1 MSTAQSG
8 DLVAGAA
15 GRSGTGLVN
24 AIKPRRPRTR
34 RGVELAMLV
43 FAVLIALAAYA
54 DVGLTRHHEVP
65 PDTLA
70 YGLGLGALLLVA
82 HLAVRKFASY
92 ADPLLLPCCAL
103 LNGLGLVL
111 IHRLD
116 LAAPKADRSD
126 ATLQLAW
133 SAVGIVAF
141 IAVLVIVRDH
151 RRLQRY
157 TYTAMLV
164 GLLLLAIPS
173 VLPARFSEVNGARN
187 WIRFAGFS
195 IQPGEF
201 AKVLLVVFVAGFLV
215 AKRDALALA
224 SHRMLGVD
232 LPRGRDLGPVI
243 VAWLVSIGL
252 LVRGHDLGM
261 SLLFFGFFI
270 VMLYIATERL
280 SWLLIGLLLFGGG
293 TYAAYHLFAHVQQRF
308 DIWLHP
314 FNDPHGSAYQLVQGL
329 FGFASGGLLGTG
341 LGNGRPDLVP
351 FAKSDFIV
359 ATVGEELGL
368 AGLMAILLVYVLIVS
383 RGLRASLSVRD
394 SFGKLLAAGLAVCL
408 AVQVFVVVGGVMR
421 LIPLTGIT
429 TPFLSYGGS
438 SLVSNWAL
446 IALLLRISDSARR
459 PPPPTPPRPDDAMT
473 TVVRL

>member
-1 MSTAQSG
+1 MTTA
-8 DLVAGAA
+8 A
-15 GRSGTGLVN
+15 TGIVK

-34 RGVELAMLV
+34 RGVELSMLV

-54 DVGLTRHHEVP
+54 DVGLTRSHRVP
-65 PDTLA
+65 SDMVT
-70 YGLGLGALLLVA
+70 YGLGLGALVLIA

-92 ADPLLLPCCAL
+92 ADPLLLPCAAL
-103 LNGLGLVL
+103 LNGVGLVL

-116 LAAPKADRSD
+116 LVAPKAENSD

-133 SAVGIVAF
+133 SAIGVIGFIV
-141 IAVLVIVRDH
+141 VLVVIRDH
-151 RRLQRY
+151 RLLQRY
-157 TYTAMLV
+157 TYTAMLL

-201 AKVLLVVFVAGFLV
+201 AKVLLVLFVAGFLV

-224 SHRMLGVD
+224 SHRAFGID
-232 LPRGRDLGPVI
+232 LPRGRDLGPVLL
-243 VAWLVSIGL
+243 AWLVSIGL
-252 LVRGHDLGM
+252 LVRGRDLGM

-280 SWLLIGLLLFGGG
+280 SWLLIGLLLFVGG
-293 TYAAYHLFAHVQQRF
+293 TYVAYHLFAHVRERF
-308 DIWLHP
+308 EIWLHP
-314 FNDPHGSAYQLVQGL
+314 FKHAQSTGYQLVQGL
-329 FGFASGGLLGTG
+329 YGFANGGLMGTG

-351 FAKSDFIV
+351 FAKSDFIM
-359 ATVGEELGL
+359 ATIGEELGL
-368 AGLMAILLVYVLIVS
+368 TGLMAILLVYVVIVT
-383 RGLRASLSVRD
+383 RGLRASLTVRD
-394 SFGKLLAAGLAVCL
+394 SFGKLLGAGLAICL

-446 IALLLRISDSARR
+446 IALLIRISDAGRR
-459 PPPPTPPRPDDAMT
+459 PAPPPAPRPDDALT
-473 TVVRL
+473 QVVRL

>member
-1 MSTAQSG
+1 M
-8 DLVAGAA
+8 
-15 GRSGTGLVN
+15 
-24 AIKPRRPRTR
+24 KPRRPRTR

-54 DVGLTRHHEVP
+54 DVGLARSQEVP
-65 PDTLA
+65 PDILT
-70 YGLGLGALLLVA
+70 YGLGLGALVLVA
-82 HLAVRKFASY
+82 HIAVRRFASY
-92 ADPLLLPCCAL
+92 ADPLLLPCAAL
-103 LNGLGLVL
+103 LNGVGLVL

-116 LAAPKADRSD
+116 LVAPKSDNSD

-133 SAVGIVAF
+133 SAIGVVAF
-141 IAVLVIVRDH
+141 IVVLVIVRDH

-157 TYTAMLV
+157 TYTSMLI
-164 GLLLLAIPS
+164 GLVLLAIPS
-173 VLPARFSEVNGARN
+173 ILPARFSEVNGARN

-201 AKVLLVVFVAGFLV
+201 AKILLVIFVAGFLV

-224 SHRMLGVD
+224 SHRLLGLD
-232 LPRGRDLGPVI
+232 LPRGRDLGPI
-243 VAWLVSIGL
+243 LVAWLVSVGL
-252 LVRGHDLGM
+252 LVRGRDLGM
-261 SLLFFGFFI
+261 SMLFFGFFI

-280 SWLLIGLLLFGGG
+280 SWVFIGIALFCGG
-293 TYAAYHLFAHVQQRF
+293 TFIAYHLFAHVRERF
-308 DIWLHP
+308 EIWLHP
-314 FNDPHGSAYQLVQGL
+314 FDYAKTSGYQLVQGL
-329 FGFASGGLLGTG
+329 YGFSSGGLMGTG
-341 LGNGRPDLVP
+341 LGKGRPDLVP
-351 FAKSDFIV
+351 FAKSDFII

-368 AGLMAILLVYVLIVS
+368 TGLMAILLVYVVIVT

-394 SFGKLLAAGLAVCL
+394 SFGKLLAGGLAVCL

-459 PPPPTPPRPDDAMT
+459 PAPPPTPRPDDAAT
-473 TVVRL
+473 QVVRL

>member
-1 MSTAQSG
+1 VTSATA
-8 DLVAGAA
+8 
-15 GRSGTGLVN
+15 TGLVR

-34 RGVELAMLV
+34 RSVELAMLL

-54 DVGLTRHHEVP
+54 DVGLTRSHRLP
-65 PDTLA
+65 PDVLT
-70 YGLGLGALLLVA
+70 YGLGLGALVIVA
-82 HLAVRKFASY
+82 HLAVRKFAPY
-92 ADPLLLPCCAL
+92 ADPLLLPCAAL

-116 LAAPKADRSD
+116 LVAPKADRSD

-133 SAVGIVAF
+133 SAIGVIGF
-141 IAVLVIVRDH
+141 IAVLVVVRDH
-151 RRLQRY
+151 RRLQRF
-157 TYTAMLV
+157 TYTSMLL
-164 GLLLLAIPS
+164 GLALLSIPS
-173 VLPARFSEVNGARN
+173 VLPARFSQVNGARN

-201 AKVLLVVFVAGFLV
+201 AKVLLVIFVAGFLV

-224 SHRMLGVD
+224 SRRFVGID
-232 LPRGRDLGPVI
+232 LPRGRDLGPVLL
-243 VAWLVSIGL
+243 AWLVSIGL
-252 LVRGHDLGM
+252 LVRGRDLGM
-261 SLLFFGFFI
+261 SMLFFGFFI

-280 SWLLIGLLLFGGG
+280 SWLLIGTLLFVGG
-293 TYAAYHLFAHVQQRF
+293 TFVAYHLFGHVRLRF
-308 DIWLHP
+308 EIWLHP
-314 FNDPHGSAYQLVQGL
+314 FKHAQGSAYQLVQGL
-329 FGFASGGLLGTG
+329 YGFSTGGLMGTG

-359 ATVGEELGL
+359 ATIGEELGL
-368 AGLMAILLVYVLIVS
+368 TGLMAILLVYVVIIT
-383 RGLRASLSVRD
+383 RGLRTALSVRD
-394 SFGKLLAAGLAVCL
+394 SFGKLLAAGLSVCL

-446 IALLLRISDSARR
+446 LALLIRISDAGRR
-459 PPPPTPPRPDDAMT
+459 PAPAPTPRPDDALTQVMQ
-473 TVVRL
+473 L

>member
-1 MSTAQSG
+1 VTA
-8 DLVAGAA
+8 AAA
-15 GRSGTGLVN
+15 GPVGVIR

-34 RGVELAMLV
+34 RSVELAMLL
-43 FAVLIALAAYA
+43 FAVVIALAAYA
-54 DVGLTRHHEVP
+54 DVGLTRSHHVP
-65 PDTLA
+65 PDILT
-70 YGLGLGALLLVA
+70 YGLGLGALVLLA
-82 HLAVRKFASY
+82 HIAVRKFAPY
-92 ADPLLLPCCAL
+92 ADPLLLPCAAL

-116 LAAPKADRSD
+116 LVAPKAARSD

-133 SAVGIVAF
+133 SAIGVLGF

-151 RRLQRY
+151 RRLQRF
-157 TYTAMLV
+157 TYTSMLL
-164 GLLLLAIPS
+164 GLVLLTIPS

-201 AKVLLVVFVAGFLV
+201 AKVLLVIFVAGFLV

-224 SHRMLGVD
+224 SRRFVGID
-232 LPRGRDLGPVI
+232 LPRGRDLGPV
-243 VAWLVSIGL
+243 VLAWLVSVGL
-252 LVRGHDLGM
+252 LVRGRDLGM
-261 SLLFFGFFI
+261 SMLFFGFFI

-280 SWLLIGLLLFGGG
+280 SWLLIGTLLFVGG
-293 TYAAYHLFAHVQQRF
+293 TYLAYHLFGHVRERF
-308 DIWLHP
+308 EIWLHP
-314 FNDPHGSAYQLVQGL
+314 FKHAQGSGYQLVQGL
-329 FGFASGGLLGTG
+329 YGFATGGLMGTG

-351 FAKSDFIV
+351 FANSDFIM
-359 ATVGEELGL
+359 ATIGEELGL
-368 AGLMAILLVYVLIVS
+368 TGLMAILLVYVVIVS
-383 RGLRASLSVRD
+383 RGLRAALSVRD
-394 SFGKLLAAGLAVCL
+394 SFGKLLAAGLSVCL

-446 IALLLRISDSARR
+446 LALLLRISDAGRR
-459 PPPPTPPRPDDAMT
+459 PPPAPTPRPDDAMT
-473 TVVRL
+473 QVIAL

>member
-1 MSTAQSG
+1 
-8 DLVAGAA
+8 
-15 GRSGTGLVN
+15 
-24 AIKPRRPRTR
+24 
-34 RGVELAMLV
+34 MLI
-43 FAVLIALAAYA
+43 FAVVIALAAYA
-54 DVGLTRHHEVP
+54 DVGLTRRHQIP
-65 PDTLA
+65 SDTLT

-82 HLAVRKFASY
+82 HLAVRRFASY
-92 ADPLLLPCCAL
+92 ADPLLLPCSAL

-116 LAAPKADRSD
+116 LVAPKADRSD

-133 SAVGIVAF
+133 SAIGVVAF
-141 IAVLVIVRDH
+141 IAVLLLVRDH
-151 RRLQRY
+151 RHLQRY
-157 TYTAMLV
+157 TYTTMLL
-164 GLLLLAIPS
+164 GLVLLAIPS
-173 VLPARFSEVNGARN
+173 ILPARFSEVNGARN

-201 AKVLLVVFVAGFLV
+201 AKILLVIFVAGFLV

-224 SHRMLGVD
+224 SHRFAGID
-232 LPRGRDLGPVI
+232 LPRGRDLGPVLL
-243 VAWLVSIGL
+243 AWLVSVGL
-252 LVRGHDLGM
+252 LVRGRDLGM

-280 SWLLIGLLLFGGG
+280 SWLLIGLVLFCGG
-293 TYAAYHLFAHVQQRF
+293 TFVAYHLFAHVRERF

-314 FNDPHGSAYQLVQGL
+314 FQHAQGSAYQLVQAL

-351 FAKSDFIV
+351 FAKSDFII

-368 AGLMAILLVYVLIVS
+368 TGLMAVLLLYVVIVS
-383 RGLRASLSVRD
+383 RGLRTSLSVRD
-394 SFGKLLAAGLAVCL
+394 SFGKLLAAGLSVCL
-408 AVQVFVVVGGVMR
+408 AVQIFVVVGGVMR

-459 PPPPTPPRPDDAMT
+459 PAPPPAPRTDDAMT
-473 TVVRL
+473 QVIRQ

>member
-1 MSTAQSG
+1 MTAAS
-8 DLVAGAA
+8 AA
-15 GRSGTGLVN
+15 SAANTATGLVK
-24 AIKPRRPRTR
+24 AMKPRRPRTR
-34 RGVELAMLV
+34 RGVELAMLI

-54 DVGLTRHHEVP
+54 DVGLARSHRVP
-65 PDTLA
+65 SDILT

-82 HLAVRKFASY
+82 HIAVRKLAPF

-103 LNGLGLVL
+103 LNGIGLVL

-116 LAAPKADRSD
+116 LVAPKAENSD

-133 SAVGIVAF
+133 SAIGVVGF
-141 IAVLVIVRDH
+141 IAVLVVIRDH

-157 TYTAMLV
+157 TYTSMLL
-164 GLLLLAIPS
+164 GLVLLAIPS
-173 VLPARFSEVNGARN
+173 ILPARFSVVNGARN

-201 AKVLLVVFVAGFLV
+201 SKLLLVVFVAGFLV
-215 AKRDALALA
+215 TKRDALALA
-224 SHRMLGVD
+224 SHRVLGID
-232 LPRGRDLGPVI
+232 LPRGRDLGPI
-243 VAWLVSIGL
+243 IAAWLVSIGL
-252 LVRGHDLGM
+252 LVRGRDLGM
-261 SLLFFGFFI
+261 SMLFFGFFI

-280 SWLLIGLLLFGGG
+280 SWLIIGVLLFVGG
-293 TYAAYHLFAHVQQRF
+293 TFIAYHLFAHVRERF
-308 DIWLHP
+308 EIWLHP
-314 FNDPHGSAYQLVQGL
+314 FKYAKTTGYQLVQGL
-329 FGFASGGLLGTG
+329 FGFSSGGLMGTG
-341 LGNGRPDLVP
+341 LGKGRPDLVP

-368 AGLMAILLVYVLIVS
+368 TGLTAIILVYVVIVT

-394 SFGKLLAAGLAVCL
+394 SFGKLLAGGLAVCL

-446 IALLLRISDSARR
+446 MALLLRISDSARR
-459 PPPPTPPRPDDAMT
+459 PAPAPTPRPDDAMT
-473 TVVRL
+473 QVVRP

>member
-1 MSTAQSG
+1 MTMASAAGATNPTSTA
-8 DLVAGAA
+8 
-15 GRSGTGLVN
+15 TGIVK
-24 AIKPRRPRTR
+24 AMKPRRPRTR
-34 RGVELAMLV
+34 RGVELAMLI

-54 DVGLTRHHEVP
+54 DVGLTRSHKVP
-65 PDTLA
+65 PNTLT
-70 YGLGLGALLLVA
+70 YGLGLGALLIGA
-82 HLAVRKFASY
+82 HVAVRKLAPF

-116 LAAPKADRSD
+116 LVAPKAERSD

-133 SAVGIVAF
+133 SAIGVVGFVVVL
-141 IAVLVIVRDH
+141 AVVRDH

-157 TYTAMLV
+157 TYTSMLV
-164 GLLLLAIPS
+164 GLVLLAIPS
-173 VLPARFSEVNGARN
+173 VLPARFSVVNGARN

-201 AKVLLVVFVAGFLV
+201 SKLLLVLFVAGFLV

-224 SHRMLGVD
+224 SHRVLGID
-232 LPRGRDLGPVI
+232 LPRGRDLGPI
-243 VAWLVSIGL
+243 VAAWLVSIGL
-252 LVRGHDLGM
+252 LVRGRDLGM
-261 SLLFFGFFI
+261 SMLFFGFFI

-280 SWLLIGLLLFGGG
+280 SWLLIGLLLFVGG
-293 TYAAYHLFAHVQQRF
+293 TFIAYHLFAHVQERF
-308 DIWLHP
+308 EIWLHP
-314 FNDPHGSAYQLVQGL
+314 FKHAQGSAYQLVQGL
-329 FGFASGGLLGTG
+329 FGFSSGGLLGTG

-368 AGLMAILLVYVLIVS
+368 TGLTAILLVYVVIVT

-446 IALLLRISDSARR
+446 MALLLRISDSARR
-459 PPPPTPPRPDDAMT
+459 PAPSPPRVDDAMT
-473 TVVRL
+473 QVVPR

>member
-1 MSTAQSG
+1 MTSTTA
-8 DLVAGAA
+8 
-15 GRSGTGLVN
+15 TGLAN
-24 AIKPRRPRTR
+24 AAKAMKPRRPRTR

-54 DVGLTRHHEVP
+54 DVGLARSQKVP
-65 PDTLA
+65 PDMLT
-70 YGLGLGALLLVA
+70 YGLGLGALVLVA
-82 HLAVRKFASY
+82 HIAVRRFASY
-92 ADPLLLPCCAL
+92 ADPLLLPCAAL
-103 LNGLGLVL
+103 LNGVGLVL

-116 LAAPKADRSD
+116 LVAPKSDNSD

-133 SAVGIVAF
+133 SAIGVVAF
-141 IAVLVIVRDH
+141 IVVLVVVRDH

-157 TYTAMLV
+157 TYTSMLI

-173 VLPARFSEVNGARN
+173 ILPARFSEVNGARN

-201 AKVLLVVFVAGFLV
+201 AKILLVIFVAGFLV

-224 SHRMLGVD
+224 SHRFLGLD
-232 LPRGRDLGPVI
+232 LPRGRDLGPI
-243 VAWLVSIGL
+243 LVAWLVSIGL
-252 LVRGHDLGM
+252 LVRGRDLGM
-261 SLLFFGFFI
+261 SMLFFGFFI

-280 SWLLIGLLLFGGG
+280 SWVFIGVALFGGG
-293 TYAAYHLFAHVQQRF
+293 TFVAYHLFAHVRERF
-308 DIWLHP
+308 EIWLHP
-314 FNDPHGSAYQLVQGL
+314 FDYAKTSGYQLVQGL
-329 FGFASGGLLGTG
+329 YGFSSGGLMGTG
-341 LGNGRPDLVP
+341 LGKGRPDLVP
-351 FAKSDFIV
+351 FAKSDFII

-368 AGLMAILLVYVLIVS
+368 TGLMAILLVYVVIVT
-383 RGLRASLSVRD
+383 RGLRTSLSVRD
-394 SFGKLLAAGLAVCL
+394 SFGKLLAGGLAVCL

-459 PPPPTPPRPDDAMT
+459 PAPPPAPRPDDAAT
-473 TVVRL
+473 QVVRL

>member
-1 MSTAQSG
+1 MSSTT
-8 DLVAGAA
+8 AA
-15 GRSGTGLVN
+15 GLAN
-24 AIKPRRPRTR
+24 AAKAMKPRRPRTR

-54 DVGLTRHHEVP
+54 DVGLARTQRVP
-65 PDTLA
+65 PGMLS
-70 YGLGLGALLLVA
+70 YGLGLGALVVVA
-82 HLAVRKFASY
+82 HIAVRRFAPY
-92 ADPLLLPCCAL
+92 ADPLLLPCAAL
-103 LNGLGLVL
+103 LNGVGLVL

-116 LAAPKADRSD
+116 LVAPKADNSD

-133 SAVGIVAF
+133 SAIGVVAF
-141 IAVLVIVRDH
+141 IVVLVVVRDH

-157 TYTAMLV
+157 TYTSMLV

-173 VLPARFSEVNGARN
+173 ILPARFSEVNGARN

-201 AKVLLVVFVAGFLV
+201 AKILLVIFVAGFLV

-224 SHRMLGVD
+224 SHRFLGVD
-232 LPRGRDLGPVI
+232 LPRGRDLGPI
-243 VAWLVSIGL
+243 LVAWLVSIGL
-252 LVRGHDLGM
+252 LVRGRDLGM
-261 SLLFFGFFI
+261 SMLFFGFFI

-280 SWLLIGLLLFGGG
+280 SWLLIGVLLFCGG
-293 TYAAYHLFAHVQQRF
+293 TFVAYHLFAHVRERF
-308 DIWLHP
+308 EIWLHP
-314 FNDPHGSAYQLVQGL
+314 FSYAKTTGYQLVQGL
-329 FGFASGGLLGTG
+329 YGFSSGGLMGTG
-341 LGNGRPDLVP
+341 LGKGRPDLVP

-359 ATVGEELGL
+359 STIGEELGL
-368 AGLMAILLVYVLIVS
+368 TGLMAILLVYVVIVT

-394 SFGKLLAAGLAVCL
+394 SFGKLLAAGLAVSL

-459 PPPPTPPRPDDAMT
+459 PAPPPTPRPDDAAT
-473 TVVRL
+473 QVVRL

>member
-1 MSTAQSG
+1 MSSATA
-8 DLVAGAA
+8 
-15 GRSGTGLVN
+15 TGLAHAAK

-54 DVGLTRHHEVP
+54 DVGLARTHKVP
-65 PDTLA
+65 PDMLT
-70 YGLGLGALLLVA
+70 YGLGLGALVIVA
-82 HLAVRKFASY
+82 HVAVRRFASY
-92 ADPLLLPCCAL
+92 ADPLLLPCAAL
-103 LNGLGLVL
+103 LNGVGLVL

-116 LAAPKADRSD
+116 LVAPKAENSD

-133 SAVGIVAF
+133 TAIGVVGFIV
-141 IAVLVIVRDH
+141 VLIVVRDH

-157 TYTAMLV
+157 TYTSMLLGV
-164 GLLLLAIPS
+164 LLLAIPS
-173 VLPARFSEVNGARN
+173 ILPARFSEVNGARN

-201 AKVLLVVFVAGFLV
+201 AKILLVVFVAGFLV

-224 SHRMLGVD
+224 SHRFLGLD
-232 LPRGRDLGPVI
+232 LPRGRDLGPII
-243 VAWLVSIGL
+243 VAWLVSVGL
-252 LVRGHDLGM
+252 LVRGRDLGM
-261 SLLFFGFFI
+261 SMLFFGIFI

-280 SWLLIGLLLFGGG
+280 SWLLIGLLLFVGG
-293 TYAAYHLFAHVQQRF
+293 TFVAYHLFAHVRERF
-308 DIWLHP
+308 EIWLHP
-314 FNDPHGSAYQLVQGL
+314 FRYAKTTGYQLVQGL
-329 FGFASGGLLGTG
+329 YGFSSGGLMGTG
-341 LGNGRPDLVP
+341 LGKGRPDLVP

-359 ATVGEELGL
+359 STIGEELGL
-368 AGLMAILLVYVLIVS
+368 TGLMAILLVYVVMVT

-394 SFGKLLAAGLAVCL
+394 SFGKLLAAGLAVSL

-459 PPPPTPPRPDDAMT
+459 PAPPPTPRPDDAAT
-473 TVVRL
+473 QVVRL

>member
-1 MSTAQSG
+1 MTSTTA
-8 DLVAGAA
+8 
-15 GRSGTGLVN
+15 TGLAN
-24 AIKPRRPRTR
+24 AAKAMKPRRPRTR
-34 RGVELAMLV
+34 RGVELAMLI

-54 DVGLTRHHEVP
+54 DVGLARSQRVP
-65 PDTLA
+65 PDMLT
-70 YGLGLGALLLVA
+70 YGLGLGALVVA
-82 HLAVRKFASY
+82 AHIAVRRFASY
-92 ADPLLLPCCAL
+92 ADPLLLPCAAL
-103 LNGLGLVL
+103 LNGVGLVL

-116 LAAPKADRSD
+116 LVAPKSENSD

-133 SAVGIVAF
+133 SAIGVVAF
-141 IAVLVIVRDH
+141 IVVLIAVRDH
-151 RRLQRY
+151 RQLQRY
-157 TYTAMLV
+157 TYTSMLI

-173 VLPARFSEVNGARN
+173 ILPARFSEVNGARN

-201 AKVLLVVFVAGFLV
+201 AKILLVIFVAGFLV

-224 SHRMLGVD
+224 SRRFLGLD
-232 LPRGRDLGPVI
+232 LPRGRDLGPIV

-252 LVRGHDLGM
+252 LVRGRDLGM
-261 SLLFFGFFI
+261 SMLFFGFFI

-280 SWLLIGLLLFGGG
+280 SWVFIGVLLFCGG
-293 TYAAYHLFAHVQQRF
+293 TFVAYHLFAHVRERF
-308 DIWLHP
+308 EIWLHP
-314 FNDPHGSAYQLVQGL
+314 FDYAKTTGYQLVQGL
-329 FGFASGGLLGTG
+329 YGFSSGGLMGTG
-341 LGNGRPDLVP
+341 LGKGRPDLVP

-368 AGLMAILLVYVLIVS
+368 TGLMAILLVYVVIVT

-394 SFGKLLAAGLAVCL
+394 SFGKLLAGGLSICL

-459 PPPPTPPRPDDAMT
+459 PAPPPTPRPDDAAT
-473 TVVRL
+473 QVVRL

>member
-1 MSTAQSG
+1 MTTTTA
-8 DLVAGAA
+8 
-15 GRSGTGLVN
+15 TGLVK
-24 AIKPRRPRTR
+24 AMKPRRPRTR

-54 DVGLTRHHEVP
+54 DVGLTRSQRVP
-65 PDTLA
+65 SDTLT
-70 YGLGLGALLLVA
+70 YGLGLGALVLIA
-82 HLAVRKFASY
+82 HLAVRRFASY

-103 LNGLGLVL
+103 LNGVGLVL

-116 LAAPKADRSD
+116 LVAPKADRSD

-133 SAVGIVAF
+133 SAIAVVGF
-141 IAVLVIVRDH
+141 IAVLVVVRDH

-157 TYTAMLV
+157 TYTSMLL

-173 VLPARFSEVNGARN
+173 ILPARFSEVNGARN

-201 AKVLLVVFVAGFLV
+201 AKVLLVIFVAGFLV

-224 SHRMLGVD
+224 SHRVIGID
-232 LPRGRDLGPVI
+232 LPRGRDLGPVV

-252 LVRGHDLGM
+252 LVRGRDLGM
-261 SLLFFGFFI
+261 SMLFFGFFI

-280 SWLLIGLLLFGGG
+280 SWLLIGLVLFCGG
-293 TYAAYHLFAHVQQRF
+293 TYVAYHLFAHVRERF
-308 DIWLHP
+308 EIWLHP
-314 FNDPHGSAYQLVQGL
+314 FKHAKTTGYQLVQGL
-329 FGFASGGLLGTG
+329 FGFSTGGLMGTG
-341 LGNGRPDLVP
+341 LGRGRPDLVP
-351 FAKSDFIV
+351 FAKSDFIM
-359 ATVGEELGL
+359 ATIGEELGL
-368 AGLMAILLVYVLIVS
+368 TGLMAILLVYVVIVT
-383 RGLRASLSVRD
+383 RGLRAALSVRD

-446 IALLLRISDSARR
+446 MALLLRISDSARR
-459 PPPPTPPRPDDAMT
+459 PAPPPPPRQDDALT
-473 TVVRL
+473 QVVRP

>member
-1 MSTAQSG
+1 VTSAA
-8 DLVAGAA
+8 AGA
-15 GRSGTGLVN
+15 TGLVK

-34 RGVELAMLV
+34 RSVELAMLV
-43 FAVLIALAAYA
+43 FAVIIALAAYA
-54 DVGLTRHHEVP
+54 DVGLTRSQHVP
-65 PDTLA
+65 PDILT
-70 YGLGLGALLLVA
+70 YGLGLGALVLLA
-82 HLAVRKFASY
+82 HIAIRRFAKY
-92 ADPLLLPCCAL
+92 ADPLLLPCAAL

-116 LAAPKADRSD
+116 LVAPKASRSD

-133 SAVGIVAF
+133 SAVGIVGF

-151 RRLQRY
+151 RRLQRF
-157 TYTAMLV
+157 TYTSMLL
-164 GLLLLAIPS
+164 GLILLAIPS

-201 AKVLLVVFVAGFLV
+201 AKVLLVIFVAGFLV

-224 SHRMLGVD
+224 GRRFVGID
-232 LPRGRDLGPVI
+232 LPRGRDLGPV
-243 VAWLVSIGL
+243 VLAWLVSVAL
-252 LVRGHDLGM
+252 LVRGRDLGM
-261 SLLFFGFFI
+261 SMLFFGFFI
-270 VMLYIATERL
+270 LMLYIATERL
-280 SWLLIGLLLFGGG
+280 SWLLIGTLLFAGG
-293 TYAAYHLFAHVQQRF
+293 TYVAYHLFGHVRERF
-308 DIWLHP
+308 EIWLHP
-314 FNDPHGSAYQLVQGL
+314 FAHAQGSGYQLVQAL
-329 FGFASGGLLGTG
+329 YGFATGGLMGTG

-351 FAKSDFIV
+351 FANSDFIM

-368 AGLMAILLVYVLIVS
+368 TGLMAILLVYVVIVS

-394 SFGKLLAAGLAVCL
+394 SFGKLLAAGLSVCL

-438 SLVSNWAL
+438 SLVSNWIL
-446 IALLLRISDSARR
+446 LALLVRISDAGRR
-459 PPPPTPPRPDDAMT
+459 PAPAPPPRPDDAMT
-473 TVVRL
+473 QVIPL

>member
-1 MSTAQSG
+1 VTATT
-8 DLVAGAA
+8 A
-15 GRSGTGLVN
+15 TGLVK

-43 FAVLIALAAYA
+43 FAVLIALGAYA
-54 DVGLTRHHEVP
+54 DVGLTRAHRVP
-65 PDTLA
+65 PDTLT
-70 YGLGLGALLLVA
+70 YGLGLGALVVIA
-82 HLAVRKFASY
+82 HLAVRRFASY
-92 ADPLLLPCCAL
+92 ADPLLLPCAAL
-103 LNGLGLVL
+103 LNGIGLVL

-116 LAAPKADRSD
+116 LVAPKADRSD

-133 SAVGIVAF
+133 SAIGVIAF
-141 IAVLVIVRDH
+141 IAVLIVVRDH

-157 TYTAMLV
+157 TYTSMLV

-201 AKVLLVVFVAGFLV
+201 AKVLLVIFVAGFLV
-215 AKRDALALA
+215 TKRDALALA
-224 SHRMLGVD
+224 SHRFLGLD
-232 LPRGRDLGPVI
+232 LPRGRDLGPII
-243 VAWLVSIGL
+243 VAWGVSIGL
-252 LVRGHDLGM
+252 LVRGRDLGM
-261 SLLFFGFFI
+261 SMLFFGFFI

-280 SWLLIGLLLFGGG
+280 SWLIIGLLLFCGG
-293 TYAAYHLFAHVQQRF
+293 TFVAYHLFAHVRERF
-308 DIWLHP
+308 EIWLHP
-314 FNDPHGSAYQLVQGL
+314 FAHAQTTGYQLVQGL
-329 FGFASGGLLGTG
+329 FGFSSGGLMGTG

-359 ATVGEELGL
+359 ATIGEELGL
-368 AGLMAILLVYVLIVS
+368 TGLMAILLVYVVIVS
-383 RGLRASLSVRD
+383 RGMRASLSVRD
-394 SFGKLLAAGLAVCL
+394 SFGKLLAAGLSVCL

-438 SLVSNWAL
+438 SLVSNWGL

-459 PPPPTPPRPDDAMT
+459 PAPPPAPRQDDALT
-473 TVVRL
+473 QVVRP

>member
-1 MSTAQSG
+1 MTTTTA
-8 DLVAGAA
+8 
-15 GRSGTGLVN
+15 TGLVK
-24 AIKPRRPRTR
+24 AMKPRRPRTR

-54 DVGLTRHHEVP
+54 DVGLTRSQRVP
-65 PDTLA
+65 SDTLT
-70 YGLGLGALLLVA
+70 YGLGLGALVLIA
-82 HLAVRKFASY
+82 HLAVRRFASY

-103 LNGLGLVL
+103 LNGVGLVL

-116 LAAPKADRSD
+116 LVAPKADRSD

-133 SAVGIVAF
+133 SAIAVVGF
-141 IAVLVIVRDH
+141 IAVLVVVRDH

-157 TYTAMLV
+157 TYTSMLL

-173 VLPARFSEVNGARN
+173 ILPARFSEVNGARN

-201 AKVLLVVFVAGFLV
+201 AKVLLVIFVAGFLV

-224 SHRMLGVD
+224 SHRVIGID
-232 LPRGRDLGPVI
+232 LPRGRDLGPVV

-252 LVRGHDLGM
+252 LVRGRDLGM
-261 SLLFFGFFI
+261 SMLFFGFFI

-280 SWLLIGLLLFGGG
+280 SWLLIGMVLFCGG
-293 TYAAYHLFAHVQQRF
+293 TYVAYHLFAHVRERF
-308 DIWLHP
+308 EIWLHP
-314 FNDPHGSAYQLVQGL
+314 FKHAKTTGYQLVQGL
-329 FGFASGGLLGTG
+329 FGFSTGGLMGTG
-341 LGNGRPDLVP
+341 LGRGRPDLVP
-351 FAKSDFIV
+351 FAKSDFIM
-359 ATVGEELGL
+359 ATIGEELGL
-368 AGLMAILLVYVLIVS
+368 TGLMAILLVYVVIVT
-383 RGLRASLSVRD
+383 RGLRAALSVRD

-446 IALLLRISDSARR
+446 MALLLRISDSARR
-459 PPPPTPPRPDDAMT
+459 PAPPPPPRQDDALT
-473 TVVRL
+473 QVVRP

>member
-1 MSTAQSG
+1 MSSTT
-8 DLVAGAA
+8 AA
-15 GRSGTGLVN
+15 GLAN
-24 AIKPRRPRTR
+24 AAKAMKPRRPRTR

-54 DVGLTRHHEVP
+54 DVGLARSQEVP
-65 PDTLA
+65 PDMLT
-70 YGLGLGALLLVA
+70 YGLGLGALVLVA
-82 HLAVRKFASY
+82 HIAVRRFASY
-92 ADPLLLPCCAL
+92 ADPLLLPCAAL
-103 LNGLGLVL
+103 LNGVGLVL

-116 LAAPKADRSD
+116 LVAPKSDNSD

-133 SAVGIVAF
+133 SAIGVVAF
-141 IAVLVIVRDH
+141 IGVLVVVRDH

-157 TYTAMLV
+157 TYTSMLI
-164 GLLLLAIPS
+164 GLVLLAIPS
-173 VLPARFSEVNGARN
+173 ILPARFSEVNGARN

-201 AKVLLVVFVAGFLV
+201 AKILLVIFVAGFLV

-224 SHRMLGVD
+224 SHRFLGLD
-232 LPRGRDLGPVI
+232 LPRGRDLGPI
-243 VAWLVSIGL
+243 LVAWLVSIGL
-252 LVRGHDLGM
+252 LVRGRDLGM
-261 SLLFFGFFI
+261 SMLFFGFFI

-280 SWLLIGLLLFGGG
+280 SWVFIGVALFCGG
-293 TYAAYHLFAHVQQRF
+293 TFVAYHLFAHVRERF
-308 DIWLHP
+308 EIWLHP
-314 FNDPHGSAYQLVQGL
+314 FDYAKTSGYQLVQGL
-329 FGFASGGLLGTG
+329 YGFSSGGLMGTG
-341 LGNGRPDLVP
+341 LGKGRPDLVP

-368 AGLMAILLVYVLIVS
+368 TGLMAILLVYVVIVT

-394 SFGKLLAAGLAVCL
+394 SFGKLLAGGLAVCL

-459 PPPPTPPRPDDAMT
+459 PAPPPTPRPDDAAT
-473 TVVRL
+473 QVVRL

>member
-1 MSTAQSG
+1 MTAANPASI
-8 DLVAGAA
+8 GAA
-15 GRSGTGLVN
+15 TGLVK
-24 AIKPRRPRTR
+24 AMKPRRPRTR

-54 DVGLTRHHEVP
+54 DVGLTRSQRVP
-65 PDTLA
+65 PDILT
-70 YGLGLGALLLVA
+70 YGLGLGALVVIA
-82 HLAVRKFASY
+82 HLAVRRYASY

-116 LAAPKADRSD
+116 LVAPKAENSD

-133 SAVGIVAF
+133 SAIGIVGF

-157 TYTAMLV
+157 TYTSMLL

-173 VLPARFSEVNGARN
+173 ILPARFSEVNGARN

-224 SHRMLGVD
+224 SHRVLGLD
-232 LPRGRDLGPVI
+232 LPRGRDLGPIV
-243 VAWLVSIGL
+243 VAWLVSVGL
-252 LVRGHDLGM
+252 LVRGRDLGM
-261 SLLFFGFFI
+261 SMLFFGFFI
-270 VMLYIATERL
+270 VMLFIATERT
-280 SWLLIGLLLFGGG
+280 SWLVIGVLLFCGG
-293 TYAAYHLFAHVQQRF
+293 TYVAYHLFAHVRERF
-308 DIWLHP
+308 EIWLHP
-314 FNDPHGSAYQLVQGL
+314 FQHAKGSAYQLVQGL
-329 FGFASGGLLGTG
+329 YGFSSGGLLGTG

-368 AGLMAILLVYVLIVS
+368 TGLTAILLVYVVIVT

-446 IALLLRISDSARR
+446 MALLLRVSDSARR
-459 PPPPTPPRPDDAMT
+459 PAPPPTPRPDDAMT
-473 TVVRL
+473 QVVRP

>member
-1 MSTAQSG
+1 
-8 DLVAGAA
+8 
-15 GRSGTGLVN
+15 
-24 AIKPRRPRTR
+24 
-34 RGVELAMLV
+34 
-43 FAVLIALAAYA
+43 LI
-54 DVGLTRHHEVP
+54 
-65 PDTLA
+65 
-70 YGLGLGALLLVA
+70 A
-82 HLAVRKFASY
+82 HLAVRRFASY

-103 LNGLGLVL
+103 LNGIGLVL

-116 LAAPKADRSD
+116 LAAPKAARSD

-133 SAVGIVAF
+133 SAIGIVAF
-141 IAVLVIVRDH
+141 IAVLVVVRDH

-164 GLLLLAIPS
+164 GLVLLAIPS
-173 VLPARFSEVNGARN
+173 ILPARFSEVNGARN
-187 WIRFAGFS
+187 WIKFAGFS

-201 AKVLLVVFVAGFLV
+201 GKILLVIFVAGFLV

-224 SHRMLGVD
+224 SHRFLGVD
-232 LPRGRDLGPVI
+232 LPRGRDLGPVLL
-243 VAWLVSIGL
+243 AWLVSIGL
-252 LVRGHDLGM
+252 LVRGRDLGM

-280 SWLLIGLLLFGGG
+280 SWLLIGLLLFCGG
-293 TYAAYHLFAHVQQRF
+293 TFVAYHLFAHVRERF
-308 DIWLHP
+308 EIWLHP
-314 FNDPHGSAYQLVQGL
+314 FSDPQHSGYQLIQGL
-329 FGFASGGLLGTG
+329 FGFSSGGMLGTG

-359 ATVGEELGL
+359 AAIGEELGL
-368 AGLMAILLVYVLIVS
+368 TGLMAILLVYVVIVT

-394 SFGKLLAAGLAVCL
+394 SFGKLLAAGLSVCL

-459 PPPPTPPRPDDAMT
+459 PAPPPTPRADDAMT
-473 TVVRL
+473 QVISR